1 VSLTRNRTYADEACL
16 QQEPRL
22 MGLMAAGPKII
33 LDSIY
38 RFEQKSIRKTKKK
51 KRVKN
56 KIENILKY
64 FKKNI
69 LR

>member
-1 VSLTRNRTYADEACL
+1 MSLARNRTYADEACL

-33 LDSIY
+33 LDPIY

-51 KRVKN
+51 
-56 KIENILKY
+56 ES
-64 FKKNI
+64 KK
-69 LR
+69 